1 MDRAGPSLTG
11 PGSYCPYSTDSSS
24 SARSYVRPFDTIR
37 ALHETIVS
45 LRTALEDSRRENE
58 RLQKQIN
65 VRDVVEE
72 GRGFLKDYNSHTYGS
87 TPKNLN
93 TSVETEESKLP
104 PDRKPKKLKKR
115 RSNQESNTGPAEEE
129 DESTPTVQEV
139 REESSKKKHQPRDVQ
154 SHQKVSVIPDI
165 QIISHPAAGSGH
177 SAMASRIDVKI
188 KVSSNINVDGSSSEA
203 DSSETGKEDIE
214 AKEQDA
220 SETPEDEDKTI
231 AEDRTDNVTVKEEFI
246 KGDAS
251 NLKINLTNE
260 ENLSVT
266 RSTEGINIR
275 QTSSENLHVDVDRQS
290 NPSISE
296 GDNSVFTEDVTT
308 PVEADQE
315 GATGYTAPE
324 PRTSVKKSESENQ
337 EEVDDI
343 ELIFSSDDNKDIIQE
358 DLVSISD
365 YEPWQEAGQAGTP
378 VLIKYKHLSSDQESS
393 QKNSIERS
401 DSEVVEGEGSRKN
414 LLSKEKSLES
424 QDSLNVENTKKSLE
438 FRTKSSSLEK
448 DNSLDYGGG
457 EVQRDDSFD
466 VGATSGLGKRWTNYN
481 VLIETDISKCG
492 IVEDNIL
499 DMGRRN
505 TCPNPPAYRPIIH
518 TGSRSPATASNRS
531 PLAVKFSR
539 SPRTYSPH
547 QYLPPGKTLRTVTAA
562 DSSPHNFASSEEAKR
577 SRAAQ
582 TDITALSQQWRSET
596 HLPVTEYGTG
606 LYTLPSKF
614 VPPPTT
620 GSRKYSLR
628 PSDKTQEARRVL
640 LSDINFTSMVPEL
653 SRSADHLCQHPEQ
666 DEPDENSENRSPNY
680 CKGNLLKTPDPVKGI
695 PPSYSMTS
703 PGVSQWTVNESS
715 IATQTTQTDA
725 YWADRGDSFDSSKSY
740 SLGSRYSTLSK
751 HHRSRSVPSIRCAIC
766 RQSHQSSTLRPSESM
781 HYTPRVTFQEPTH
794 KIRGSL
800 PDLRHDCNC
809 PRRYGGPSLYRIHG
823 DSGGS
828 TDSLLEEAE
837 DFLRRSIEGNIMLE
851 DPGGHCEPPL
861 NPPPLSIVGTTKH
874 RRCSEN
880 DIQRDY
886 IPSKQALPFLPKTA
900 KCLKPGHLAKVI
912 ARNGRVIVGRVRY
925 IGPLA
930 GCSSASGEP
939 DETYVGLQLPN
950 NLGDCDGSIDGRKFF
965 DCEPQ
970 HGIFVPFKKVV
981 MAWNS

>member
-1 MDRAGPSLTG
+1 MDRSGPDVAG
-11 PGSYCPYSTDSSS
+11 GSYCPYSTDSSS
-24 SARSYVRPFDTIR
+24 SAQSYMRPFDTVR
-37 ALHETIVS
+37 ALYETVVS
-45 LRTALEDSRRENE
+45 LRTALEEAHRREDQL
-58 RLQKQIN
+58 RQQIS
-65 VRDVVEE
+65 VREAIDE
-72 GRGFLKDYNSHTYGS
+72 GKAYQGTGTSASVPHILE
-87 TPKNLN
+87 
-93 TSVETEESKLP
+93 TSVEGEEEATAREKSKAK
-104 PDRKPKKLKKR
+104 RLKKR
-115 RSNQESNTGPAEEE
+115 KVKVP
-129 DESTPTVQEV
+129 V
-139 REESSKKKHQPRDVQ
+139 EESSERKEAPEVAPSTAPATEEKAESPRKKHSSKEG
-154 SHQKVSVIPDI
+154 SHQRVSVLPDI
-165 QIISHPAAGSGH
+165 QIVSHPASSH

-188 KVSSNINVDGSSSEA
+188 KVSSNINVEGSSSETET
-203 DSSETGKEDIE
+203 SETSKDDGGE
-214 AKEQDA
+214 KEQNA
-220 SETPEDEDKTI
+220 SETPEDEEKTI
-231 AEDRTDNVTVKEEFI
+231 AEEQEGATENVTIREEFI
-246 KGDAS
+246 KGDS
-251 NLKINLTNE
+251 SGLKINLTNE
-260 ENLSVT
+260 ENLSVVK
-266 RSTEGINIR
+266 STEGINIR

-296 GDNSVFTEDVTT
+296 GDNSVFTEDATT
-308 PVEADQE
+308 PVDLDKDE
-315 GATGYTAPE
+315 ATGYAAPA
-324 PRTSVKKSESENQ
+324 PKKSVKKSESENQ
-337 EEVDDI
+337 DEVDDI
-343 ELIFSSDDNKDIIQE
+343 ELIFSSDDNKEIIQE

-365 YEPWQEAGQAGTP
+365 YEPWQEAGQSGTP
-378 VLIKYKHLSSDQESS
+378 VLTNFKNIPSDQDSS
-393 QKNSIERS
+393 KKGPIERS
-401 DSEVVEGEGSRKN
+401 DSDIVDGDGSPKN
-414 LLSKEKSLES
+414 LFKEKSLGS
-424 QDSLNVENTKKSLE
+424 QHSLGADNMKKSLD
-438 FRTKSSSLEK
+438 FSTKSSSLEK
-448 DNSLDYGGG
+448 DSSLDYGTG
-457 EVQRDDSFD
+457 EVKRDDSFD
-466 VGATSGLGKRWTNYN
+466 IGASYGTSALGKRWTNYN

-492 IVEDNIL
+492 IAEDNIL
-499 DMGRRN
+499 EMGRRN

-518 TGSRSPATASNRS
+518 SSSRSPAAASNRS

-547 QYLPPGKTLRTVTAA
+547 QYLPPGKTLRCVTAA
-562 DSSPHNFASSEEAKR
+562 ENRSMTTEDAKR

-596 HLPVTEYGTG
+596 HLSESEFGSG

-614 VPPPTT
+614 VPPPLT

-628 PSDKTQEARRVL
+628 
-640 LSDINFTSMVPEL
+640 
-653 SRSADHLCQHPEQ
+653 
-666 DEPDENSENRSPNY
+666 
-680 CKGNLLKTPDPVKGI
+680 I
-695 PPSYSMTS
+695 PPSYSMNS

-715 IATQTTQTDA
+715 IATQTTQTEA

-740 SLGSRYSTLSK
+740 SLGSRNSTLSK
-751 HHRSRSVPSIRCAIC
+751 HHRSRSVPSMRCAIC
-766 RQSHQSSTLRPSESM
+766 RQSHQSTILRPSESM
-781 HYTPRVTFQEPTH
+781 HYTPRVTFQEPSH

-851 DPGGHCEPPL
+851 DAGGHCEPPL
-861 NPPPLSIVGTTKH
+861 PPPPLPPPHAVATAKH

-886 IPSKQALPFLPKTA
+886 IPSKHALPFLPKTA

-912 ARNGRVIVGRVRY
+912 ARNGRVVVGRVRY

-930 GCSSASGEP
+930 GNSGDP
-939 DETYVGLQLPN
+939 DEYFVGLQLPN

>member
-1 MDRAGPSLTG
+1 MDQFGPSLTG
-11 PGSYCPYSTDSSS
+11 QGSYCPYSTDSSS

-87 TPKNLN
+87 IPKDLN
-93 TSVETEESKLP
+93 TSVEAEEADVLDKKS
-104 PDRKPKKLKKR
+104 KKLKKR
-115 RSNQESNTGPAEEE
+115 RNKPFGNESIDTRIDPGDRAENQSPLQETKEE
-129 DESTPTVQEV
+129 P
-139 REESSKKKHQPRDVQ
+139 SKKKHSSRDTQ
-154 SHQKVSVIPDI
+154 SHQKVSVVPDI
-165 QIISHPAAGSGH
+165 QIVSHPASGSGH

-203 DSSETGKEDIE
+203 DSSEATGNEEVTVKE
-214 AKEQDA
+214 ANTA
-220 SETPEDEDKTI
+220 ETPEDDDRTI
-231 AEDRTDNVTVKEEFI
+231 AVDEEGENVTVKQEFI
-246 KGDAS
+246 KGDVS

-266 RSTEGINIR
+266 KSTEGINIR
-275 QTSSENLHVDVDRQS
+275 QTSSENLHVDVDKQS

-296 GDNSVFTEDVTT
+296 GDNSVFADDVAT
-308 PVEADQE
+308 PVEQE
-315 GATGYTAPE
+315 GAAGYTAPE
-324 PRTSVKKSESENQ
+324 ARTAVKKSESENQ

-365 YEPWQEAGQAGTP
+365 FEPWQESGQTGTP
-378 VLIKYKHLSSDQESS
+378 VLIKFKQLSSDHESS
-393 QKNSIERS
+393 QKGSLDRS
-401 DSEVVEGEGSRKN
+401 DSEALEGDESSRDP
-414 LLSKEKSLES
+414 LPKEKSLES
-424 QDSLNVENTKKSLE
+424 QDSLNLESAKKCLE
-438 FRTKSSSLEK
+438 FRANSSSFEK
-448 DNSLDYGGG
+448 DGSLDYGTSGNVNR
-457 EVQRDDSFD
+457 EDSFD
-466 VGATSGLGKRWTNYN
+466 VGATSGTSALGKRWTNYN

-492 IVEDNIL
+492 IAEENIL
-499 DMGRRN
+499 EMGRRN

-518 TGSRSPATASNRS
+518 TGTRSPATASNRS

-547 QYLPPGKTLRTVTAA
+547 QYLPPGKTLRTVTAT
-562 DSSPHNFASSEEAKR
+562 DSAVHSFGGDEAKR

-596 HLPVTEYGTG
+596 HLPVSEYGSG

-620 GSRKYSLR
+620 GSRKFSLR
-628 PSDKTQEARRVL
+628 
-640 LSDINFTSMVPEL
+640 
-653 SRSADHLCQHPEQ
+653 
-666 DEPDENSENRSPNY
+666 
-680 CKGNLLKTPDPVKGI
+680 I

-751 HHRSRSVPSIRCAIC
+751 HHRSRSVPSIRCAVC
-766 RQSHQSSTLRPSESM
+766 RHNHQSTSLRASESM
-781 HYTPRVTFQEPTH
+781 HYTPRVTFHESTH

-861 NPPPLSIVGTTKH
+861 PPPPQHIPATAKH

-912 ARNGRVIVGRVRY
+912 ARSGRVVVGRVRY

-930 GCSSASGEP
+930 GGSGAYGDQ

-950 NLGDCDGSIDGRKFF
+950 NLGECDGSIDGRKFF